1 MKNMRYLL
9 VLLLVSIVSCK
20 NNTSEASNKTGPT
33 ITHILPKQGYSDA
46 VVVTAQGTKTI
57 YISGQVGEGPTFE
70 AQFNDALDKLLK
82 TLNAA
87 GASFPDVVKYT
98 TYVVDYQPEYLD
110 TFRTVRK
117 MRLGNTNM
125 PASTLVGVPAL
136 GLPQWGVE
144 IEAIAVVPA
153 R

>member
-1 MKNMRYLL
+1 MRHYFI
-9 VLLLVSIVSCK
+9 LLLLGIVSC
-20 NNTSEASNKTGPT
+20 NNAPPKAAKETGPT

-46 VVVTAQGTKTI
+46 VVVTTQGTKTI

-82 TLNAA
+82 TLDAA
-87 GASFPDVVKYT
+87 GASFTDVVKYT

-110 TFRTVRK
+110 IFRTVRK
-117 MRLGNTNM
+117 ERLGHTDM
-125 PASTLVGVPAL
+125 PASTLLGVPAL

-153 R
+153 P